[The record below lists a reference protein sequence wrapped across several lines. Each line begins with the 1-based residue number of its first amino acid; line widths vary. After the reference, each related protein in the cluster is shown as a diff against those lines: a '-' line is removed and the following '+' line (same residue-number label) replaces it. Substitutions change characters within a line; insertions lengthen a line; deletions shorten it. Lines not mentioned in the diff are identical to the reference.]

1 MTDFVNL
8 QVYGVPI
15 ATFGL
20 VGITTAILA
29 YTTATSGIQNAV
41 ETLTD
46 VTTNPV
52 GALSDMNPLAPSESV
67 SKEEEPLTTFESA
80 FKEEE
85 EEPNRSEEVRGGKRR
100 RRKTPKRKNP
110 KNKSS
115 NKKHKK

>member
-85 EEPNRSEEVRGGKRR
+85 EPNRSEEVRGGKRL